1 MSSEFDFIASLRALA
16 RHPAARGLADDAAV
30 LEIGRTKLVLTHD
43 MIVEG
48 VHFLSDDP
56 PEDVAWKLVAVNL
69 SDLAAKGAKPTGL
82 LMGYTLGE
90 RDWNRRFA
98 RGFAAAAEAF
108 EAPLLGGDIVSMLP
122 GDRRAF
128 GLTAIGSCEGKVPSR
143 SGARAGDTLWVSGT
157 IGDAGA
163 GLRAALGEIEGSA
176 DLAERYRRP
185 LPRLALGQALA
196 PLVGAMMDVSDGLL
210 IDAARM
216 AEASGLALHIDLGA
230 VPLSADYIAACGD
243 TEKARIDAAVAGDD
257 YELLLALAADVGEAA
272 REAAAKTGLRVTK
285 IGAFE
290 AGRGI
295 RLFGDGGSEVPVPES
310 LGWEHGTDRS

>member
-1 MSSEFDFIASLRALA
+1 MSSESDFIATLRAII
-16 RHPAARGLADDAAV
+16 RDPAARGLTDDAAV
-30 LEIGRTKLVLTHD
+30 LEVGGTTLVLTHD

-48 VHFLSDDP
+48 VHFLSSDP

-69 SDLAAKGAKPTGL
+69 SDLAGKGAKPVGL

-90 RDWNRRFA
+90 EVWNRRFA
-98 RGFAAAAEAF
+98 RGFAEAARAF
-108 EAPLLGGDIVSMLP
+108 EAPLLGGDTVSVLA
-122 GDRRAF
+122 GGRRVF
-128 GLTAIGSCEGKVPSR
+128 GLTAIGRTEGAVPSR
-143 SGARAGDTLWVSGT
+143 AGARAGDTLWVSGT

-176 DLAERYRRP
+176 DLVGRYRRP
-185 LPRLALGQALA
+185 VPRLALGQALA
-196 PLVGAMMDVSDGLL
+196 PLASAMMDVSDGLL

-216 AEASGLALHIDLGA
+216 AEASGLALQIDLEA

-243 TEKARIDAAVAGDD
+243 TERARVDAAVAGDD
-257 YELLLALAADVGEAA
+257 YELLLALAKDAGEAA

-295 RLFGDGGSEVPVPES
+295 RLLGGGGSEVPVPDS